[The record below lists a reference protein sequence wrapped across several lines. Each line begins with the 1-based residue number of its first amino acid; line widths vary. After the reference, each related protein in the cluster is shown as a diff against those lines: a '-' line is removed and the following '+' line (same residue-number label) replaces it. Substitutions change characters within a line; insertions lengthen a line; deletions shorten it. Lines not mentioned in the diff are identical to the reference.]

1 MTKYKTDA
9 EKLKFFREARE
20 ARIPKAKVGLITKIP
35 LIIEKDSTTIVP
47 GQPVQR
53 DNTYIPPD
61 PRLIDIKRKMDL
73 IKLSQ
78 TAGGGKTG
86 SSSKKQARKNK

>member
-20 ARIPKAKVGLITKIP
+20 ARRPKATVG
-35 LIIEKDSTTIVP
+35 IIMKKPPIVVEEDSTIV
-47 GQPVQR
+47 QPVQR

>member
-20 ARIPKAKVGLITKIP
+20 ARIPKATVGIIMKRPSIP
-35 LIIEKDSTTIVP
+35 VEEDSTIV
-47 GQPVQR
+47 QPVQR
-53 DNTYIPPD
+53 DNTFIPPD
-61 PRLIDIKRKMDL
+61 PRLIDIKKKMDL

-78 TAGGGKTG
+78 TGGGKKPN

>member
-20 ARIPKAKVGLITKIP
+20 ARQLPKATIGMITNKPGI
-35 LIIEKDSTTIVP
+35 LVEDDTIVP
-47 GQPVQR
+47 QQPVQR
-53 DNTYIPPD
+53 DNTFVPPD
-61 PRLIDIKRKMDL
+61 PRLLDIKRKMDL
-73 IKLSQ
+73 IKLIQ
-78 TAGGGKTG
+78 TAGGGK